1 MDRLPREISIVES
14 LKVGKVSEWQL
25 RKSARKRGCESK
37 SSCGGRYTCRI
48 FLLLLPSLFLLFY
61 LDNNSEINSN
71 QTYFIIN
78 RSTRQL
84 YRSIDPRIVVLVHSS
99 DYIRPRNSILFIFF
113 FKYTIQVKKFLKK
126 APLHPVEFYPILF
139 DVANPRISNPSSL
152 PSSLQLSPYVL
163 FKTTKE

>member
-25 RKSARKRGCESK
+25 RKSVRKRGCESK

-78 RSTRQL
+78 RSTRQ
-84 YRSIDPRIVVLVHSS
+84 SIDRSTNCCS
-99 DYIRPRNSILFIFF
+99 RPFEWLHRSRNSILFIFF

-126 APLHPVEFYPILF
+126 SSTPSRGVLSHPLWRRES
-139 DVANPRISNPSSL
+139 SNL
-152 PSSLQLSPYVL
+152 
-163 FKTTKE
+163 

>member
-84 YRSIDPRIVVLVHSS
+84 YRFTNCCSRPFEWLHSN
-99 DYIRPRNSILFIFF
+99 RPRNSILFIFF